1 MKKIIALAMALALL
15 FTAALAEDLSSLS
28 DTELMEFYR
37 RVGEEGEHR
46 GLREK
51 QEILDCVNRFFSCW
65 FAGNTE
71 GMLNVCSS
79 EWMSS
84 AEDPGEE
91 LLGILG
97 NRKPLNLTL
106 GEVSGEYGDDFRIVS
121 CRVIMDNNDG
131 RGPGEAAFRIEVT
144 REEDEKW
151 YMDPTCVK
159 ASVKDQDLAA
169 LSDEELEELAEGIR
183 EEMGKRS
190 LTADEDISAP
200 LVRFFGYWSASDMD
214 SMLEL
219 CGTEWKKA
227 AADPRTELFRILAN
241 RIPRDME
248 IKNMDGDPADTSRV
262 LTIHTTI
269 DRQNGKEPQ
278 LYLFQVTMV
287 RERDGKWYV
296 DPRGLNPTLAVED
309 ELPVPEVTPVPDA
322 GLADTVLY
330 YVPEG
335 GEKYHVDPNC
345 PTVNDKFTPMQGTF
359 LYSQLN
365 DEPYS
370 GLRPCPVCG
379 APER

>member
-169 LSDEELEELAEGIR
+169 CFCKSQD
-183 EEMGKRS
+183 
-190 LTADEDISAP
+190 
-200 LVRFFGYWSASDMD
+200 RFLG
-214 SMLEL
+214 
-219 CGTEWKKA
+219 
-227 AADPRTELFRILAN
+227 LF
-241 RIPRDME
+241 
-248 IKNMDGDPADTSRV
+248 T
-262 LTIHTTI
+262 H
-269 DRQNGKEPQ
+269 
-278 LYLFQVTMV
+278 
-287 RERDGKWYV
+287 
-296 DPRGLNPTLAVED
+296 
-309 ELPVPEVTPVPDA
+309 
-322 GLADTVLY
+322 
-330 YVPEG
+330 
-335 GEKYHVDPNC
+335 C
-345 PTVNDKFTPMQGTF
+345 
-359 LYSQLN
+359 
-365 DEPYS
+365 
-370 GLRPCPVCG
+370 
-379 APER
+379 